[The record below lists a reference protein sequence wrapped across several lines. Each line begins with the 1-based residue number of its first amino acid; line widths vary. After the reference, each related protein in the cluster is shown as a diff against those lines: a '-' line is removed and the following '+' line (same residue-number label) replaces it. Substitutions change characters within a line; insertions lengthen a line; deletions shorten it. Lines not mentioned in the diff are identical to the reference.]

1 MLRENTYVDNLMCT
15 GNSIESL
22 ITFKRQA
29 SKILEKG
36 QFKIHKWESNVK
48 GLESEG
54 MENQSKILGHVWNK
68 QEDTLLVP
76 INKVDEMGKVSKNS
90 ILSQL
95 ARIYD
100 PLGIISPTLV
110 EGKRIFR
117 EACDEKKGGDA
128 GISESLVKDY
138 LSWMKQLRELK
149 IPRSLV
155 KEIRSVDAV
164 NLHIFADASEKACCA
179 VTIAVVEQ
187 GTSKVKGLLTSKSR
201 ISKRNTSI
209 ARLELVGGQM
219 AANMAKN
226 ICRALKN
233 WPVSSVHVW
242 MDSMV
247 ALFWISSPWK
257 QWKTFVAN
265 RVRKIAEIEHEIGI
279 QWRYC
284 PSSENLADL
293 GSRGAN
299 IERMIQK
306 KWLEGP
312 NWLLNEEE
320 WPHKPEFKSSTKT
333 LEEQRQIKETF
344 LFERERET
352 DEWDELLE
360 RQSYWRTLRTTSW
373 CLRFMRNCIAKK
385 RKERLTKGPLTTEE
399 INRARDHWIVREQ
412 GYFIEMKETP
422 GWKLIKDE
430 KTGIVKCLGRI
441 QGYQPIYLERS
452 PFTDKLIRHV
462 HRQVMHMGVAS
473 TMGALRETWWIPKMR
488 TMVKKEIRNCNVCKV
503 FAAKPFDAPETAAL
517 PTFRTVQSLPFQ
529 YTGVDFIGPL
539 KCKGIGGKEDIKV
552 SVIIF
557 TCAVMRGVHLEVTRT
572 QTAEEFQRKLNAF
585 ITRKTR
591 PEVIVSDNASV
602 FKTTAEWIK
611 KIRKSEKLQ
620 DHLASLGITWRFN
633 LSKSPWW
640 GAMYERLIRDLK
652 RTLYK
657 TLGKTHLKFEQLEAV
672 VMDIKRHLNNRPLTY
687 VESESGEEQ
696 VLTPNIIM
704 WGKDSQTFEDIE
716 VDEDKATRMY
726 KRLKNAREHVWS
738 RWSKEYITS
747 LMEVHRINRKKS
759 PRLPEIGEVVLIVGD
774 ERNKGQW
781 KKARVEELL
790 KGRDSVVRG
799 VILRYKGHLIERPI
813 QAVCPLEIR
822 CQVEKS
828 LIAETAKG
836 RADCKHRE
844 VTRVKRR
851 AALDAEEKTKL
862 CFKDN

>member
-1 MLRENTYVDNLMCT
+1 
-15 GNSIESL
+15 
-22 ITFKRQA
+22 
-29 SKILEKG
+29 
-36 QFKIHKWESNVK
+36 
-48 GLESEG
+48 
-54 MENQSKILGHVWNK
+54 
-68 QEDTLLVP
+68 
-76 INKVDEMGKVSKNS
+76 
-90 ILSQL
+90 
-95 ARIYD
+95 
-100 PLGIISPTLV
+100 
-110 EGKRIFR
+110 
-117 EACDEKKGGDA
+117 
-128 GISESLVKDY
+128 
-138 LSWMKQLRELK
+138 
-149 IPRSLV
+149 
-155 KEIRSVDAV
+155 
-164 NLHIFADASEKACCA
+164 
-179 VTIAVVEQ
+179 
-187 GTSKVKGLLTSKSR
+187 
-201 ISKRNTSI
+201 
-209 ARLELVGGQM
+209 
-219 AANMAKN
+219 
-226 ICRALKN
+226 
-233 WPVSSVHVW
+233 
-242 MDSMV
+242 
-247 ALFWISSPWK
+247 
-257 QWKTFVAN
+257 
-265 RVRKIAEIEHEIGI
+265 
-279 QWRYC
+279 
-284 PSSENLADL
+284 
-293 GSRGAN
+293 
-299 IERMIQK
+299 
-306 KWLEGP
+306 
-312 NWLLNEEE
+312 
-320 WPHKPEFKSSTKT
+320 
-333 LEEQRQIKETF
+333 
-344 LFERERET
+344 
-352 DEWDELLE
+352 
-360 RQSYWRTLRTTSW
+360 
-373 CLRFMRNCIAKK
+373 MRNCIAKK
-385 RKERLTKGPLTTEE
+385 RKERLTRGPLTTEE

-412 GYFIEMKETP
+412 RYFIEMKETP
-422 GWKLIKDE
+422 GWKLIIDE
-430 KTGIVKCLGRI
+430 KTGIVQCLGRI
-441 QGYQPIYLERS
+441 QGYQPISLEKS

-473 TMGALRETWWIPKMR
+473 TMGALKETWWIPKMR

-529 YTGVDFIGPL
+529 YTRVDFIGPL

-557 TCAVMRGVHLEVTRT
+557 TCAVMKGVHLEVTRT

-585 ITRKTR
+585 ITRKMR

-611 KIRKSEKLQ
+611 KIRKNEKLQ

-672 VMDIKRHLNNRPLTY
+672 VMDIERHLNNRPLTY

-747 LMEVHRINRKKS
+747 LMEVHRINRNKS
-759 PRLPEIGEVVLIVGD
+759 PHLTEIGEVVLIVGD
-774 ERNKGQW
+774 ERNKRQW

-799 VILRYKGHLIERPI
+799 LILRYKGHLIERPI

-844 VTRVKRR
+844 VTRVKRG
-851 AALDAEEKTKL
+851 AALDAEEKTFLIIIEYMNK
-862 CFKDN
+862 NIH